1 MWGTERTELYFIGA
15 MLVLILIG
23 SFVAVYFFVKQYR
36 KEMRAREERR
46 ARKEQQI
53 QTKAEVEQ

>member
-1 MWGTERTELYFIGA
+1 MWGTDRTELYFIGA

-36 KEMRAREERR
+36 KEMREREARKL
-46 ARKEQQI
+46 RKEQ
-53 QTKAEVEQ
+53 KVEAKVEVE